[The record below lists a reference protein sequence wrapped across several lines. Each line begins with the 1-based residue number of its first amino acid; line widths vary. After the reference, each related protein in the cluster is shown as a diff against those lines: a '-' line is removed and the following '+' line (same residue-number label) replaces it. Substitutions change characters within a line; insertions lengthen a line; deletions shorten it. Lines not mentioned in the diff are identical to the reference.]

1 MWIDTHCHLDKVVR
15 ADGLDVVLARM
26 TAADVRRCITVGT
39 CQQDWELYRGMAK
52 AHPGVIAWTVGIHP
66 CDVTEGWE
74 DPLAAIASYFAT
86 SPQPVALGEIGL
98 DYFHLS
104 KYPDEAAAQRQ
115 MQQAAFR
122 EQLAIALQLD
132 CPVVV
137 HSRQAVEDCI
147 RLIDASGVDWR
158 KVVFHCFTDGPELL
172 RPILE
177 RGGQA
182 SFTGILTYK
191 SRSVDPIR
199 AAARLQ
205 GVERLML
212 ETDAPYLSPEPVR
225 GTSNEPA
232 QLRYIGAFAAALL
245 GVPIEELARQT
256 SANALRFFGLETY

>member
-1 MWIDTHCHLDKVVR
+1 MWIDTHCHLEKVVR
-15 ADGLDVVLARM
+15 SDGLDAVLARM
-26 TAADVRRCITVGT
+26 AAAGVGRCITIGT
-39 CQQDWELYRGMAK
+39 GHEDWEPYRGMAM

-66 CDVTEGWE
+66 CEVTEGWE
-74 DPLAAIASYFAT
+74 DPLAAVASYFAT
-86 SPQPVALGEIGL
+86 TPLPVALGEIGL

-137 HSRQAVEDCI
+137 HSRHAVEDCI
-147 RLIDASGVDWR
+147 RMIDASGIDWR

-172 RPILE
+172 QPILE
-177 RGGQA
+177 RGGRA
-182 SFTGILTYK
+182 SFTGIITYR

-199 AAARLQ
+199 AAVRLQ

-232 QLRYIGAFAAALL
+232 QLHHIGRFAAALL
-245 GVPIEELARQT
+245 GISVEDLARQT
-256 SANALRFFGLETY
+256 SANALRFFGLESS